1 MDSIRTEI
9 TEQTFENFDKKFK
22 VILADPPWSYQN
34 GGRGSAA
41 GEYPCMSL
49 DDICNLKVQNVTDD
63 NCVLFLWATFPLLP
77 EALKV
82 IQSWGFQYKTGLSWV
97 KKTKNNKEQFGT
109 GFIFRSCTELLLVGF
124 KGKPKVKNRSTRN
137 FLSATATGHSIK
149 PDCQYPLIE
158 KLFDGPYL
166 EIFARRPWR
175 NWTGIGNQ
183 IFQGQEDFKEF
194 DKKGLFGIGLEEE
207 K

>member
-1 MDSIRTEI
+1 MTAIRTEI
-9 TEQTFENFDKKFK
+9 SEETFKTLGKKYK

-34 GGRGSAA
+34 KGRGSAS
-41 GEYPCMSL
+41 GQYDCMGL
-49 DDICNLKVQNVTDD
+49 KDICNLKVQEIADKD
-63 NCVLFLWATFPLLP
+63 CVLFLWATFPLLP
-77 EALKV
+77 EA
-82 IQSWGFQYKTGLSWV
+82 IQVMNSWGFKYKSGLSWV
-97 KKTKNNKEQFGT
+97 KKTKNNKDQFGP
-109 GFIFRSCTELLLVGF
+109 GFIFRSCSELLLVGF

-137 FLSATATGHSIK
+137 FIFATATGHSIK
-149 PDCQYPLIE
+149 PDCQYSMIE

-166 EIFARRPWR
+166 EIFARRSWR